1 MLKSQWRVLAMR
13 QHGDSIEFLPH
24 IVVAACVLHNFL
36 INSGEPMPDVQE
48 VTEND
53 FPLAHE
59 RNEVAETI
67 RDALAYHIRMA
78 AHL

>member
-1 MLKSQWRVLAMR
+1 
-13 QHGDSIEFLPH
+13 
-24 IVVAACVLHNFL
+24 
-36 INSGEPMPDVQE
+36 VQE

-67 RDALAYHIRMA
+67 RDALAYHIRMV